1 MKKQYKIVKHTTNG
15 NLYYNEDFNI
25 FTERFGTVY
34 SSKRKA
40 TEKLQYA
47 RKYAS
52 GNNLK
57 GTFEIIKRE
66 I

>member
-40 TEKLQYA
+40 TENYSMQENTQVA
-47 RKYAS
+47 
-52 GNNLK
+52 
-57 GTFEIIKRE
+57 II
-66 I
+66 